1 MSESSESRFAAK
13 LTAAAGDLATDATV
27 RMEASYPW
35 YRQLSADE
43 RAWVGLVAQAGISAF
58 LDWVADPREAP
69 QLTADVFGSAPR
81 ELARIISL
89 EQTVALVRTT
99 IHVVESAIDELM
111 DEPDRSAAREA
122 TLRYSREIAFSAAE
136 VYARAAEA
144 RGAWDA
150 RLEALVVD
158 SILRDDID
166 PSLTSRV
173 SALGWAEATP
183 IAVVAGYAPIAD
195 VEGSLDVLRRAA
207 RNHDLMLLTGMHGDF
222 LIALIGHSTT
232 DDHATRAAR
241 LIAPHFGPGPVVLG
255 ERAEDFDDVGT
266 RVRTAT
272 IAVRAA
278 GGWPNAPRP
287 VSVVDL
293 LPERTLAG
301 DPQARLELIEV
312 AYRPLAAEP
321 HLMATAEAYLERT
334 PSLEATARELFV
346 HSNTVRYRLSRIAET
361 TGFSATEPRGGLAL
375 RLALILG
382 RIEGSVHGS
391 TEHPNL

>member
-1 MSESSESRFAAK
+1 MTPPLSSRFAAQ
-13 LTAAAGDLATDATV
+13 LAAATGDLATDATV
-27 RMEASYPW
+27 RMEATYPW

-58 LDWVADPREAP
+58 LDWVADQREAP

-99 IHVVESAIDELM
+99 IEVVEAAIDEIIE
-111 DEPDRSAAREA
+111 EPERSSAREA

-158 SILRDDID
+158 SILRDELD
-166 PSLTSRV
+166 PSLSSRV
-173 SALGWAEATP
+173 SALGWSQAAP
-183 IAVVAGYAPIAD
+183 IAVIAGYAPIAD

-207 RNHDLMLLTGMHGDF
+207 RNHELMLLTGMHGDF
-222 LIALIGHSTT
+222 LIALIGHSID
-232 DDHATRAAR
+232 DDHATRVAR
-241 LIAPHFGPGPVVLG
+241 LVAPHFGPGPVVLG
-255 ERAEDFDDVGT
+255 ERALEFDDVGT
-266 RVRTAT
+266 SVRTAAV
-272 IAVRAA
+272 AVRAA
-278 GGWPNAPRP
+278 AGWPDAPRP
-287 VSVVDL
+287 VSVADL
-293 LPERTLAG
+293 LPERALAG
-301 DPQARLELIEV
+301 DDAARDELIEG
-312 AYRPLAAEP
+312 AYLPLVDEP

-334 PSLEATARELFV
+334 PTLEATARALFV
-346 HSNTVRYRLSRIAET
+346 HPNTVRYRLTRIAET
-361 TGFSATEPRGGLAL
+361 TGFSPTEPRGALAL

-382 RIEGSVHGS
+382 RSRAANFG
-391 TEHPNL
+391 L

>member
-1 MSESSESRFAAK
+1 MTGPLGSPFAAR
-13 LTAAAGDLATDATV
+13 LAAATGDLTTDATL
-27 RMEASYPW
+27 RMESTYPW

-58 LDWVADPREAP
+58 LDWIADPREAP

-99 IHVVESAIDELM
+99 IEVVEAAIDELI
-111 DEPDRSAAREA
+111 DEPERSAAREA

-158 SILRDDID
+158 SILRDEID

-173 SALGWAEATP
+173 SALGWSEAAP
-183 IAVVAGYAPIAD
+183 IAVVAGYAPITD

-207 RNHDLMLLTGMHGDF
+207 RNHELMLLTGMHGDF
-222 LIALIGHSTT
+222 LIALIGHSI
-232 DDHATRAAR
+232 DDAHATRAAR
-241 LIAPHFGPGPVVLG
+241 LVAPHFGPGPVVIG
-255 ERAEDFDDVGT
+255 ERAEGFDDVGT
-266 RVRTAT
+266 RVRTVT

-293 LPERTLAG
+293 LPERALVG
-301 DPQARLELIEV
+301 DEQARAELLDT
-312 AYRPLAAEP
+312 AYLPLLAEP
-321 HLMATAEAYLERT
+321 HLISTAEAYLERT

-346 HSNTVRYRLSRIAET
+346 HPNTVRYRLGRIAET
-361 TGFSATEPRGGLAL
+361 TGFTPTEPRGALAL

-382 RIEGSVHGS
+382 R
-391 TEHPNL
+391 TELPDSSL

>member
-1 MSESSESRFAAK
+1 MTPPLSSHFAAQ
-13 LTAAAGDLATDATV
+13 LAAATGDLATDATV
-27 RMEASYPW
+27 RMEATYPW

-99 IHVVESAIDELM
+99 IEVVEAAIDEIIE
-111 DEPDRSAAREA
+111 EPERSSAREA

-158 SILRDDID
+158 SILRDELD
-166 PSLTSRV
+166 PSLSSRV
-173 SALGWAEATP
+173 SALGWSEAAP
-183 IAVVAGYAPIAD
+183 IAVIAGYAPVAD

-207 RNHDLMLLTGMHGDF
+207 RNHNLMLLTGMHGDF
-222 LIALIGHSTT
+222 LIALIGHST
-232 DDHATRAAR
+232 DEEHASRAAR
-241 LIAPHFGPGPVVLG
+241 LVAPHFGPGPVVLG
-255 ERAEDFDDVGT
+255 ERALEFDDVGT
-266 RVRTAT
+266 RVRTAA
-272 IAVRAA
+272 IAVRSAA
-278 GGWPNAPRP
+278 GWPDAPRP
-287 VSVVDL
+287 VSIVDL
-293 LPERTLAG
+293 LPERALAG
-301 DPQARLELIEV
+301 DDHARDELIEI
-312 AYRPLAAEP
+312 AYLPLADEP
-321 HLMATAEAYLERT
+321 HLMSTAEAYLERT
-334 PSLEATARELFV
+334 PTLEATARALFV
-346 HSNTVRYRLSRIAET
+346 HPNTVRYRLARIAET
-361 TGFSATEPRGGLAL
+361 TGFTPTDPRGALAL

-382 RIEGSVHGS
+382 R
-391 TEHPNL
+391 TRTPALNL